1 MSRRRCLNHDKTQGS
16 HSMVAEHASV
26 LSEGLRQG
34 LHMQERLQDAI
45 ERTTTAPSLAPAS
58 RTKRIFATL
67 RGGVFVGGKP
77 MSL

>member
-1 MSRRRCLNHDKTQGS
+1 
-16 HSMVAEHASV
+16 MVAEHASV

-58 RTKRIFATL
+58 RTNQGFAS
-67 RGGVFVGGKP
+67 G
-77 MSL
+77 